1 MSISMDKYK
10 TSEMGKALKR
20 VYKGEITVED
30 SVKIA
35 EGEIASIFSNP
46 RNGGDLAGVDT
57 GKFGEIIGKCP
68 LCGKN
73 VVRGKSSYGCMG
85 YAEGCKF
92 RMGVTICRRDIPK
105 TEVARLLETGSTAK
119 IRGFI
124 SKTGK
129 PFDAKFVLK
138 DGEAQFN
145 FDK

>member
-1 MSISMDKYK
+1 
-10 TSEMGKALKR
+10 MGKALKR

-46 RNGGDLAGVDT
+46 KNGGDLAGVDT

-92 RMGVTICRRDIPK
+92 RIGVTICRRDIPK
-105 TEVARLLETGSTAK
+105 TEVARLLETGSTARM
-119 IRGFI
+119 RGFI